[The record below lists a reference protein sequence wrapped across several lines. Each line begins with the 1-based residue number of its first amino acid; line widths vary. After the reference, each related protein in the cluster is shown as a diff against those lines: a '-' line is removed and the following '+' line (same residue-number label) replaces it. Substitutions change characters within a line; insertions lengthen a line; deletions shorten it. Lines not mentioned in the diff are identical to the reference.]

1 MSTLDVGRNLV
12 LCSIVTSPDVKR
24 QVSNMALGTEIKRQL
39 DSAGIL
45 TQGQPNRIPAPLII
59 TSVESEFHL
68 GWQRIE
74 TVIHMY
80 TNNSREIDSLDISK
94 IVSQSWNAVSLAGG
108 NGNNLSLSDG
118 RTADRPL
125 GRYQCPQGEIFEV
138 GTRSA
143 TLAWRSGPL
152 GILGGAVM
160 GVLPFEETF
169 YQVRTVTCP
178 VPETGDVPRGTVG
191 FIDSLTTSRVR
202 DSNVASMVG
211 TSTAQYQLPTTGDVA
226 NAAAAAGRA
235 VNRTIEETIG
245 GVTGMGAGDIK
256 VIAYAT
262 LGIVGALVFVKILK
276 EVKAI

>member
-24 QVSNMALGTEIKRQL
+24 QVSNMALGTEIKRRL

-59 TSVESEFHL
+59 NSVDSEFHL
-68 GWQRIE
+68 GWQRVE
-74 TVIHMY
+74 TVIHIY
-80 TNNSREIDSLDISK
+80 TNNSRPIASFDISD
-94 IVSQSWNAVSLAGG
+94 IVSRSWNAVSLAGS
-108 NGNNLSLSDG
+108 NGNTIALTDG
-118 RTADRPL
+118 RTPDRPL
-125 GRYQCPQGEIFEV
+125 GEYQCPPAEVFEA

-143 TLAWRSGPL
+143 LLSWRGGVASFFGA
-152 GILGGAVM
+152 IL
-160 GVLPFEETF
+160 PIEETF

-178 VPETGDVPRGTVG
+178 VPETGNVPRGTVG
-191 FIDSLTTSRVR
+191 FVDSLTTSRVR
-202 DSNVASMVG
+202 DSNVASMIG

-245 GVTGMGAGDIK
+245 GVTGMGAGDVK